1 VVAAPP
7 EPFFPPEAVE
17 PPSAALPP
25 DPVVVPAV
33 APPVPLAP
41 PELVLPPEPVLPPE
55 LAPPLPGWPV
65 ELDDEQPNSPT
76 ETTIDAQSKVNR
88 RSEFECCTN
97 SLLNIVPT
105 NHYSLVYRARLSY
118 GAWSIDAV
126 CVFKRKA
133 TRMHNVRA
141 CQLPDDG
148 PNVRRMVRLCP
159 ADTPSLI
166 RRVALHTMDN
176 LRGYLTRRKSLPTV
190 CVAALL
196 AGVSL
201 AGTASAKPF
210 EEYIKPTPT
219 VAPLSSATWGVAGV
233 IPRDISNGIESA
245 MGAGVHPQWYYWDG
259 EIIRAQDGKY
269 HMFMSTFDANSNF
282 GSAWTGSDAYH
293 AISQTNVLGPYVRQ
307 DYVYANNGS
316 HKGHNVSA
324 AQLSDGSYV
333 VVVSEIVP
341 FQLYKSTSLDG
352 PWTGCSP
359 APTSDVGA
367 SNISFI
373 ERHDGKFEITE
384 RNGGL
389 AVADTLCGHYVRQQ
403 PKTTYTAHSNSV
415 YPVRTSIPGV
425 SNPTYAYEE
434 DPHIWRSGG
443 TYHII
448 YSGSGD
454 RVGWHVY
461 SPDGLTGWKDNG
473 YAWSG
478 RDYQKIFCYD
488 GTTTC
493 TAWYKME
500 RPGVVLEDGHPTHIT
515 WAVSDVDKD
524 NQVLPGTNHGTK
536 VIVVPFD
543 GVAFDTD
550 FGTGGGDAGAGGA
563 AGTGGTT
570 GAGGGSGRDG
580 ATGMDGSPS
589 GGAGGNVS
597 GDAGRGGTT
606 GAGGATAAGGSTSS
620 NGGVS
625 GGNGGAGGA
634 TSSGNA
640 GGVSGSGGRASGG
653 TTSSTGGASAG
664 GHGGSSSTSTGAGSS
679 SSGCSCTVQ
688 GRRRA
693 SGIGSLLMLGLVL
706 LPLFRR
712 RRSVKA
718 R

>member
-1 VVAAPP
+1 
-7 EPFFPPEAVE
+7 
-17 PPSAALPP
+17 
-25 DPVVVPAV
+25 
-33 APPVPLAP
+33 
-41 PELVLPPEPVLPPE
+41 
-55 LAPPLPGWPV
+55 
-65 ELDDEQPNSPT
+65 
-76 ETTIDAQSKVNR
+76 
-88 RSEFECCTN
+88 
-97 SLLNIVPT
+97 
-105 NHYSLVYRARLSY
+105 
-118 GAWSIDAV
+118 
-126 CVFKRKA
+126 
-133 TRMHNVRA
+133 
-141 CQLPDDG
+141 
-148 PNVRRMVRLCP
+148 
-159 ADTPSLI
+159 
-166 RRVALHTMDN
+166 MDK
-176 LRGYLTRRKSLPTV
+176 LRGSLALRKSRATV
-190 CVAALL
+190 CVALFL
-196 AGVSL
+196 VSISVGISL
-201 AGTASAKPF
+201 AGAASAKPF

-282 GSAWTGSDAYH
+282 GTAWMGSDAYH

-307 DYVYANNGS
+307 DYVYTNNGS

-359 APTSDVGA
+359 APTSDVGG

-384 RNGGL
+384 RNGTI
-389 AVADTLCGHYVRQQ
+389 AIADTLCGHYVKQKPTCAYTQ
-403 PKTTYTAHSNSV
+403 NPTDAQGNPVVGSIYPK
-415 YPVRTSIPGV
+415 RTSIPGV
-425 SNPTYAYEE
+425 PNPTYIWQE

-443 TYHII
+443 TYHVI

-461 SPDGLTGWKDNG
+461 SPDGLTWKDNG
-473 YAWSG
+473 YAWSP

-563 AGTGGTT
+563 TGTGGTT
-570 GAGGGSGRDG
+570 GTGGGSGRGGVDG
-580 ATGMDGSPS
+580 GMGGSPS
-589 GGAGGNVS
+589 GGASGNAAGGS
-597 GDAGRGGTT
+597 T
-606 GAGGATAAGGSTSS
+606 GAGGATASGGTSGSGTGGGPGAGGTTSRTGGVGGAVASGGSASGGSNGAAGGS
-620 NGGVS
+620 S
-625 GGNGGAGGA
+625 G
-634 TSSGNA
+634 
-640 GGVSGSGGRASGG
+640 SGSGGHTGGNSG
-653 TTSSTGGASAG
+653 STGG
-664 GHGGSSSTSTGAGSS
+664 SSTASGNS
-679 SSGCSCTVQ
+679 SSGCSCTIQ
-688 GRRRA
+688 GHERTKGNA
-693 SGIGSLLMLGLVL
+693 SLLLLGLAI
-706 LPLFRR
+706 LPL
-712 RRSVKA
+712 A
-718 R
+718 RWRGSAKKD

>member
-1 VVAAPP
+1 MRKPHQ
-7 EPFFPPEAVE
+7 PF
-17 PPSAALPP
+17 S
-25 DPVVVPAV
+25 
-33 APPVPLAP
+33 PL
-41 PELVLPPEPVLPPE
+41 
-55 LAPPLPGWPV
+55 
-65 ELDDEQPNSPT
+65 ST
-76 ETTIDAQSKVNR
+76 QS
-88 RSEFECCTN
+88 
-97 SLLNIVPT
+97 
-105 NHYSLVYRARLSY
+105 ARLAA
-118 GAWSIDAV
+118 GIVTAV
-126 CVFKRKA
+126 
-133 TRMHNVRA
+133 
-141 CQLPDDG
+141 
-148 PNVRRMVRLCP
+148 
-159 ADTPSLI
+159 
-166 RRVALHTMDN
+166 
-176 LRGYLTRRKSLPTV
+176 
-190 CVAALL
+190 LL
-196 AGVSL
+196 ACVGL

-245 MGAGVHPQWYYWDG
+245 KGAGVHPDYYYWDG
-259 EIIRAQDGKY
+259 EIIKATDGKY
-269 HMFMSTFDANSNF
+269 HMFMSTFSGDTNF
-282 GSAWTGSDAYH
+282 GTGWQGSDAYH

-307 DYVYANNGS
+307 DYVYTNGGS

-359 APTSDVGA
+359 APTSDVGG

-425 SNPTYAYEE
+425 PNPTYAYEE

-478 RDYQKIFCYD
+478 RDYQKIFCYE

-543 GVAFDTD
+543 GVAFDND
-550 FGTGGGDAGAGGA
+550 FGTGGGDAGAGGDA
-563 AGTGGTT
+563 SMDLASGTGGSSGRGGAAGGTGGAASGGSGGRAS
-570 GAGGGSGRDG
+570 GAGGSAGV
-580 ATGMDGSPS
+580 
-589 GGAGGNVS
+589 GGGVS
-597 GDAGRGGTT
+597 DAGRGGIGGGTGGGT
-606 GAGGATAAGGSTSS
+606 AASAGAGGATNTGGTPST
-620 NGGVS
+620 GGTTAR
-625 GGNGGAGGA
+625 NGGAGGT
-634 TSSGNA
+634 TSGSA

-653 TTSSTGGASAG
+653 SGGSGGMTGNSGGSGSGGQAGGNSGSTGSSPTPGGKSSPGCACTIQGRGLADGRRSLLLFGFVILALARQRRSAKTA
-664 GHGGSSSTSTGAGSS
+664 SSST
-679 SSGCSCTVQ
+679 
-688 GRRRA
+688 
-693 SGIGSLLMLGLVL
+693 
-706 LPLFRR
+706 
-712 RRSVKA
+712 
-718 R
+718 

>member
-1 VVAAPP
+1 
-7 EPFFPPEAVE
+7 
-17 PPSAALPP
+17 
-25 DPVVVPAV
+25 
-33 APPVPLAP
+33 
-41 PELVLPPEPVLPPE
+41 
-55 LAPPLPGWPV
+55 
-65 ELDDEQPNSPT
+65 
-76 ETTIDAQSKVNR
+76 
-88 RSEFECCTN
+88 
-97 SLLNIVPT
+97 
-105 NHYSLVYRARLSY
+105 
-118 GAWSIDAV
+118 
-126 CVFKRKA
+126 
-133 TRMHNVRA
+133 
-141 CQLPDDG
+141 
-148 PNVRRMVRLCP
+148 
-159 ADTPSLI
+159 
-166 RRVALHTMDN
+166 MDN
-176 LRGYLTRRKSLPTV
+176 LSGYLALRRSLPTGRLVRLGV
-190 CVAALL
+190 CVAALVT
-196 AGVSL
+196 GVSL
-201 AGTASAKPF
+201 PGTASAKPF

-307 DYVYANNGS
+307 DYVYTNGGS

-324 AQLSDGSYV
+324 AQLADGSYV

-359 APTSDVGA
+359 APQSDVGG

-384 RNGGL
+384 RNGTI
-389 AVADTLCGHYVRQQ
+389 AIADTLCGHYVKQKPTCAYTQ
-403 PKTTYTAHSNSV
+403 NPTDAQGNPVVGSIYPK
-415 YPVRTSIPGV
+415 RTSIPGV
-425 SNPTYAYEE
+425 PNPTYIWQE

-443 TYHII
+443 TYHVI

-461 SPDGLTGWKDNG
+461 SPDGLTWKDNG
-473 YAWSG
+473 YAWSP

-563 AGTGGTT
+563 TGTGGTT
-570 GAGGGSGRDG
+570 GAGGGSGRGG
-580 ATGMDGSPS
+580 ATGMDGGLT
-589 GGAGGNVS
+589 GGAGGNPTA
-597 GDAGRGGTT
+597 DAGKGGTT
-606 GAGGATAAGGSTSS
+606 GAGGATAAGGSSS

-640 GGVSGSGGRASGG
+640 GGVSGSGGRATGG

-664 GHGGSSSTSTGAGSS
+664 GHGGSGSTSTGAGSS